1 MIKTFYFNDL
11 ATLSPPYG
19 DGIGRIKSLSRLQQ
33 FSPPYG
39 DGIKNVKTT
48 ELATLFS
55 PPCGDCTLCT
65 KFYHAPAEFSPP
77 CGDGTE
83 EDMTPDEFAE
93 FSPPYGDGITFPVLR
108 VCSLLFSPPYGDGI
122 LNISQNTAKLKS
134 RMARKYSLYY
144 NDVPLHCK
152 ERSQI
157 HSACLVR
164 GAVSWYDAD
173 NGSYKKECC
182 PVLKT
187 YITTVPL
194 QGKLDPMLY
203 QREHAAPPTATCFPI
218 VQVMRDTLE
227 PGDTVQLLAI
237 RQENADTARNYQRL
251 LEELAQLGIA
261 ENQVRQLHLPED
273 QRPETLIGLCRDL
286 VDALPQVTRV
296 YACIT
301 YGSKSI
307 PVVTLTSLTCAEAT
321 HTELEVGGVYYGE
334 VKRENGQVLSARLY
348 DMAALYQLA
357 GLVGTMRDSK
367 TAEQVFHQLIWMNE
381 RRED

>member
-203 QREHAAPPTATCFPI
+203 QRERADTPTATCFPI

-251 LEELAQLGIA
+251 LEELAQCRKSGASAPPARGSAPGNADRLVPGSGRRPA
-261 ENQVRQLHLPED
+261 AGHPGVCLYHLRLQEHPGGHVD
-273 QRPETLIGLCRDL
+273 VIDLCRSY
-286 VDALPQVTRV
+286 P
-296 YACIT
+296 
-301 YGSKSI
+301 YGARSRR
-307 PVVTLTSLTCAEAT
+307 C
-321 HTELEVGGVYYGE
+321 
-334 VKRENGQVLSARLY
+334 VL
-348 DMAALYQLA
+348 
-357 GLVGTMRDSK
+357 
-367 TAEQVFHQLIWMNE
+367 W
-381 RRED
+381 

>member
-1 MIKTFYFNDL
+1 M
-11 ATLSPPYG
+11 
-19 DGIGRIKSLSRLQQ
+19 
-33 FSPPYG
+33 
-39 DGIKNVKTT
+39 
-48 ELATLFS
+48 
-55 PPCGDCTLCT
+55 
-65 KFYHAPAEFSPP
+65 
-77 CGDGTE
+77 
-83 EDMTPDEFAE
+83 
-93 FSPPYGDGITFPVLR
+93 
-108 VCSLLFSPPYGDGI
+108 
-122 LNISQNTAKLKS
+122 
-134 RMARKYSLYY
+134 
-144 NDVPLHCK
+144 
-152 ERSQI
+152 
-157 HSACLVR
+157 
-164 GAVSWYDAD
+164 
-173 NGSYKKECC
+173 
-182 PVLKT
+182 LKT

-203 QREHAAPPTATCFPI
+203 QREWAEAPTATCFPI

-261 ENQVRQLHLPED
+261 KEQVEPVPLPED

-307 PVVTLTSLTCAEAT
+307 PVVTLTALSCAEAT

-334 VKRENGQVLSARLY
+334 VKRENGKVVGARLY
-348 DMAALYQLA
+348 EMSALYQLA

-367 TAEQVFHQLIWMNE
+367 TAEEVFRQLIWMSQH
-381 RRED
+381 RED